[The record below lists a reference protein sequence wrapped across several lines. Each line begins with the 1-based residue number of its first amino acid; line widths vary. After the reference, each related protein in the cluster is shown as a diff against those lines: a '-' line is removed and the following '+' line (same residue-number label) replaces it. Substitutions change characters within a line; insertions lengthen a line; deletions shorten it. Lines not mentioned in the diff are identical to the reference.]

1 MTHFHVTTVA
11 ACFVGLAWYLP
22 TPTFLRVCEVLF
34 TLALAVVYQPLQA
47 APTCMEREKKKDN
60 KRDGQKSS
68 LSLFRH
74 SLHVPTQHMHWRCG
88 PPARH
93 RLRCSIRIHVVIDEG
108 RASFYLLVFFFVMCL
123 CPHPPHLFI
132 SNIALA
138 VFLLRCAHHHHPHAL
153 IYRIIYRLHLR
164 VRPVHDQQGTNLPRR
179 P

>member
-1 MTHFHVTTVA
+1 MISAYANLPASVR
-11 ACFVGLAWYLP
+11 GLVH
-22 TPTFLRVCEVLF
+22 TGSGCRIS
-34 TLALAVVYQPLQA
+34 
-47 APTCMEREKKKDN
+47 APASCTNLYGEREKKKDN
-60 KRDGQKSS
+60 KRDGQNSS

-138 VFLLRCAHHHHPHAL
+138 VFLLRCAHHHHPHAP